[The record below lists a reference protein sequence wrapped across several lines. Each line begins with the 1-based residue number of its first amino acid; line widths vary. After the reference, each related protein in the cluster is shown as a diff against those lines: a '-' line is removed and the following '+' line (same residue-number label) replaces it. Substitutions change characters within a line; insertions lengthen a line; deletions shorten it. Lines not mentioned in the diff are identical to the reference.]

1 MIGKTIAHYHIL
13 EKPGEGGMGWSV
25 KPVTRTW
32 IPCRSQSAAT
42 RKGYRSRAQTEIRA
56 GGQGRL
62 GSESPNIIAIYDID
76 QTDGVDF
83 IVMEYVQG
91 KTPDAV
97 VPRKDCG

>member
-1 MIGKTIAHYHIL
+1 VVYKARDT
-13 EKPGEGGMGWSV
+13 PGS
-25 KPVTRTW
+25 
-32 IPCRSQSAAT
+32 PCRSQSVAT

-62 GSESPNIIAIYDID
+62 GAESPNIITIYDID

-91 KTPDAV
+91 KTLDAV
-97 VPRKDCG
+97 VPCKGLRLNEALKVATEMG